1 MHRTTQKSEILKHL
15 EAGNSITPIEA
26 LQKFGSLR
34 LADVIFKLKREGHN
48 ITTELFTTSN
58 GSRAARYALLKPL
71 KTFIEW
77 ITEEE
82 QITCASEF
90 ANYT

>member
-34 LADVIFKLKREGHN
+34 LADVIFKLKCEGHN

-58 GSRAARYALLKPL
+58 SSRVARYALLKPL
-71 KTFIEW
+71 KTFTEW
-77 ITEEE
+77 MPPMKQE
-82 QITCASEF
+82 SLF
-90 ANYT
+90 VN